1 MKKKKNIN
9 LALYLIIV
17 FSLIGIIFIYGN
29 GFEKFT
35 GNVIK
40 GEINDSNSFINLT
53 KEIQL
58 NDDLK
63 KGLGFIS
70 VKKIDQE
77 EDVLNITY
85 NFDNSGFIGD
95 EIIIDIWLLDENKTE
110 VKKVQDFFPINTEN
124 AIERNIA
131 IDIGDLKQGVYEIY
145 FALDSELNNKV
156 KQSIFIE
163 KRSLITGNTI
173 LDQSKNKMIGYVVF
187 ILIIIIGIFFI
198 LKGNKK
204 EDFEE
209 EK

>member
-1 MKKKKNIN
+1 MKKRKNIKWI
-9 LALYLIIV
+9 LCLIII
-17 FSLIGIIFIYGN
+17 FSIIGIIFIYGN
-29 GFEKFT
+29 GFEKLT

-58 NDDLK
+58 NNDLK

-70 VKKIDQE
+70 VKKIDQDE
-77 EDVLNITY
+77 NILNITY
-85 NFDNSGFIGD
+85 NFDNSGFIGE
-95 EIIIDIWLLDENKTE
+95 EIVVDIWLLDENKTE

-124 AIERNIA
+124 IIERNIA

-145 FALDSELNNKV
+145 FALDSESNNKV
-156 KQSIFIE
+156 KQSIFVE
-163 KRSLITGNTI
+163 KRSFITGNSI
-173 LDQSKNKMIGYVVF
+173 LDQSGNKMIGYVVF

-198 LKGNKK
+198 LRGHSK

-209 EK
+209 K